1 MANPVIKA
9 NASQILITVAA
20 FVVVVAGM
28 RAGADIIVP
37 FLLALFIAIICAPA
51 LDWLERLGL
60 PRAAAM
66 IVVVAAIVAFGIGI
80 TGLVGSSL
88 NRFTTSLPEY
98 TQRLN
103 GYTHAVEDWLNNRG
117 VPFDARELRNLIDA
131 SRVMKLAADIFNSFG
146 GVLTNAFLIFLT
158 VVFILFEMASF
169 AIKLRAVVDD
179 PDDALARFGKVTG
192 SIKRYL
198 AIKTMTSLLTGAV
211 IGISLAFLGVENAV
225 LWGLLAF
232 MLNYVPNIG
241 SIIAAVPAV
250 LFALVQIGV
259 GGALAT
265 ATVFAAVNV
274 IIGAVLEPRLM
285 GRGLGLSTLVVFVSL
300 VFWGWV
306 LGPVGM
312 FLSVPLTMTVKIAL
326 EASEGTRWI
335 AVMLGSGHEVAQA
348 ELPAAEPGANAIES
362 DPSASGEDP
371 HEGK

>member
-1 MANPVIKA
+1 MANPVMKA

-28 RAGADIIVP
+28 RAGSDIIVP

-66 IVVVAAIVAFGIGI
+66 IVVVAAVIAFGIGI

-88 NRFTTSLPEY
+88 NQFTASLPEY

-103 GYTHAVEDWLNNRG
+103 GYTHAVENWLDNRG
-117 VPFDARELRNLIDA
+117 VPFDARELRSLIDA
-131 SRVMKLAADIFNSFG
+131 SRVLKLAADIFNSFG

-158 VVFILFEMASF
+158 VVFILFEMGSF
-169 AIKLRAVVDD
+169 AIKVRAVVDD
-179 PDDALARFGKVTG
+179 PDDALARFGNVTG

-211 IGISLAFLGVENAV
+211 IGISLAFVGVENAV

-265 ATVFAAVNV
+265 AAVFAVVNV
-274 IIGAVLEPRLM
+274 IIGSVLEPRLM

-326 EASEGTRWI
+326 DAREGTRWM

-348 ELPAAEPGANAIES
+348 EPPAAEPGANAIES
-362 DPSASGEDP
+362 DPSASGEDQ

>member
-9 NASQILITVAA
+9 NASQILISVAA

>member
-88 NRFTTSLPEY
+88 NRFTASLPEY

-158 VVFILFEMASF
+158 VVFILFEMSSF

-179 PDDALARFGKVTG
+179 PDDALARFGNVTG

-259 GGALAT
+259 SGALAT
-265 ATVFAAVNV
+265 AAVFAVVNV
-274 IIGAVLEPRLM
+274 IIGSVLEPRLM

-326 EASEGTRWI
+326 DAREGTRWI

-348 ELPAAEPGANAIES
+348 EPAAAEPGANAIES
-362 DPSASGEDP
+362 GPSASGEDQ

>member
-1 MANPVIKA
+1 MTNPVIKA
-9 NASQILITVAA
+9 TPSQMLVTMAA
-20 FVVVVAGM
+20 FVIVVAGM

-37 FLLALFIAIICAPA
+37 FLLAVFIAIISAPA
-51 LDWLERLGL
+51 LDWLERRGL
-60 PRAAAM
+60 SRAVAM
-66 IVVVAAIVAFGIGI
+66 IVVLVVFVAIGTAI

-88 NRFTTSLPEY
+88 RQFSENVPAY

-103 GYTHAVEDWLNNRG
+103 GYTNTVAGWLQG
-117 VPFDARELRNLIDA
+117 LGIAFDARDFRAMLDA
-131 SRVMKLAADIFNSFG
+131 GKVMTLAGDVFNSFG

-158 VVFILFEMASF
+158 VVFILFETTSF
-169 AIKLRAVVDD
+169 AVKLRAVVDD
-179 PDDALARFGKVTG
+179 PDDTLERVANVTA
-192 SIKRYL
+192 SIKHYL
-198 AIKTMTSLLTGAV
+198 AIKTLTSLATGVV
-211 IGISLAFLGVENAV
+211 IGLALKLIGVENAA

-250 LFALVQIGV
+250 LFALVQLGV

-265 ATVFAAVNV
+265 AVVFAVVNV
-274 IIGAVLEPRLM
+274 VIGSVLEPRFM

-326 EASEGTRWI
+326 AENQETHWI
-335 AVMLGSGHEVAQA
+335 AVFLGSAHGISADEPA
-348 ELPAAEPGANAIES
+348 ESQSAEDEIQS
-362 DPSASGEDP
+362 
-371 HEGK
+371 